1 MIAFLEGILAEALP
15 TQIVVN
21 VQGVGYQVMIPISS
35 FERLP
40 EPGSKVKI
48 LTHLAV
54 REDAHILYGFFSS
67 GERDLFRLLLH
78 HVSGVGPKIARELC
92 HKAGVNPQAHAR
104 ELGED
109 EVARICF
116 HLGLGFVGA
125 EDDDADDDV
134 MSDGDEGSPTLTKA
148 TTSLRFLFGPPISCR
163 RRRTCCRTTLL
174 AASDFENP
182 ARSSHLEP

>member
-1 MIAFLEGILAEALP
+1 MNNTLGSFLKALVEVDGNMIAFLEGILAEALP

-78 HVSGVGPKIARELC
+78 HVSGVGPKIALSVLSGLSVEMF
-92 HKAGVNPQAHAR
+92 KSAVVAGDT
-104 ELGED
+104 GT
-109 EVARICF
+109 ISKIS
-116 HLGLGFVGA
+116 GVG
-125 EDDDADDDV
+125 
-134 MSDGDEGSPTLTKA
+134 KKN
-148 TTSLRFLFGPPISCR
+148 C
-163 RRRTCCRTTLL
+163 
-174 AASDFENP
+174 
-182 ARSSHLEP
+182 